1 MKKTVLLKIS
11 GEALLG
17 QKDYGIDNNVV
28 DRIAL
33 EMKEAGGDTQ
43 IAVVVGGGNIFRGMQ
58 LSNKTGMVRATAD
71 SMGMLATIMNAIAL
85 KDRFMAAGTPTQIL
99 SSFNIEGMIEGFE
112 SDKAIRI
119 LERGN
124 VDFILYDL
132 GVSMFHFKKAERG
145 FSFNENNK
153 LDMRLGINKI
163 NAYEVINKYEK
174 KDLERIFK
182 EYGEIKN
189 YSKLAEIIIK
199 ERNKKNIETAKELE
213 NIIFHNS
220 DKSKKY
226 GKINPATLIFQAIR
240 IEVNDELNILKKSIE
255 NIKNILKKYGVVVII
270 SYHSLEDRIVKR
282 FFKDNEKT
290 KNKDGIFKL
299 LNSKVLKPTNEE
311 IKLNIASRS
320 AKLRAA
326 QLL

>member
-1 MKKTVLLKIS
+1 MNNIEDEIIHKPVMINEVLSFIPDNSNIVIDATLGEGGHTKAILDLNLEVYSFERDKNILEIAKK
-11 GEALLG
+11 
-17 QKDYGIDNNVV
+17 
-28 DRIAL
+28 R
-33 EMKEAGGDTQ
+33 
-43 IAVVVGGGNIFRGMQ
+43 
-58 LSNKTGMVRATAD
+58 LSNYKKFHYYNDTYDKMIG
-71 SMGMLATIMNAIAL
+71 SL
-85 KDRFMAAGTPTQIL
+85 PQ
-99 SSFNIEGMIEGFE
+99 NII
-112 SDKAIRI
+112 
-119 LERGN
+119 GN
-124 VDFILYDL
+124 VDFMLYDL

-153 LDMRLGINKI
+153 LDMRLGINEK
-163 NAYEVINKYEK
+163 NAYQVINQYGK

-189 YSKLAEIIIK
+189 PSKLADAIIK
-199 ERNKKNIETAKELE
+199 ERDKKNIETAKELE

-226 GKINPATLIFQAIR
+226 GKINPATLIFQAVR

-255 NIKNILKKYGVVVII
+255 NIKNILKKYGVIVII

-299 LNSKVLKPTNEE
+299 LNSKVLTPTIEE
-311 IKLNIASRS
+311 IKLNPASRS
-320 AKLRAA
+320 AKMRAA

>member
-1 MKKTVLLKIS
+1 MIKKPIILQMDNIEYEIIHKPVMIKEVLSFIPENS
-11 GEALLG
+11 N
-17 QKDYGIDNNVV
+17 IVV
-28 DRIAL
+28 DATLGEGGHTKAMLDLNLEVHSFERDKNILEIA
-33 EMKEAGGDTQ
+33 KK
-43 IAVVVGGGNIFRGMQ
+43 R
-58 LSNKTGMVRATAD
+58 LSNYKKFYYYNNTYDKMID
-71 SMGMLATIMNAIAL
+71 SLP
-85 KDRFMAAGTPTQIL
+85 K
-99 SSFNIEGMIEGFE
+99 NII
-112 SDKAIRI
+112 
-119 LERGN
+119 GN

-199 ERNKKNIETAKELE
+199 ERNKKNIEMAKELE

>member
-1 MKKTVLLKIS
+1 MIKKPIILQMDNMESQIIHKPVMIKEVLSFIPENS
-11 GEALLG
+11 N
-17 QKDYGIDNNVV
+17 IVV
-28 DRIAL
+28 DATLGEGGHTKAILDLNL
-33 EMKEAGGDTQ
+33 E
-43 IAVVVGGGNIFRGMQ
+43 VY
-58 LSNKTGMVRATAD
+58 
-71 SMGMLATIMNAIAL
+71 
-85 KDRFMAAGTPTQIL
+85 
-99 SSFNIEGMIEGFE
+99 GFE
-112 SDKAIRI
+112 RDKNI
-119 LERGN
+119 LEIAKKRLANYKKFYYYNNTYDKMIDSLPKNIIGN

-163 NAYEVINKYEK
+163 NAYEVINKYEN

-255 NIKNILKKYGVVVII
+255 NIKNILKKYGIVVII

>member
-1 MKKTVLLKIS
+1 MNNMESQIIHKPVMIKEVLSFIPENS
-11 GEALLG
+11 N
-17 QKDYGIDNNVV
+17 IVV
-28 DRIAL
+28 DATLGEGGHTKAMLDLNL
-33 EMKEAGGDTQ
+33 E
-43 IAVVVGGGNIFRGMQ
+43 VH
-58 LSNKTGMVRATAD
+58 
-71 SMGMLATIMNAIAL
+71 
-85 KDRFMAAGTPTQIL
+85 
-99 SSFNIEGMIEGFE
+99 SFER
-112 SDKAIRI
+112 DKNI
-119 LERGN
+119 LEIAKKRLSDYKKFYYYNNTYDKMIDSLPKNIIGN

-199 ERNKKNIETAKELE
+199 ERKKKNIETAKELE

-220 DKSKKY
+220 DKYKKY
-226 GKINPATLIFQAIR
+226 GKINPSTLIFQAIR

>member
-1 MKKTVLLKIS
+1 MIKKPIILQMDNMESQIIHKPVMIKEVLSFIPENS
-11 GEALLG
+11 N
-17 QKDYGIDNNVV
+17 IVV
-28 DRIAL
+28 DATLGEGGHTKAMLDLNL
-33 EMKEAGGDTQ
+33 E
-43 IAVVVGGGNIFRGMQ
+43 VY
-58 LSNKTGMVRATAD
+58 
-71 SMGMLATIMNAIAL
+71 
-85 KDRFMAAGTPTQIL
+85 
-99 SSFNIEGMIEGFE
+99 GFE
-112 SDKAIRI
+112 RDKNI
-119 LERGN
+119 LEIAKKRLADYKKFYYYNNTYDKMIDSLPKNIIGN

-199 ERNKKNIETAKELE
+199 ERKKKNIETAKELE

-255 NIKNILKKYGVVVII
+255 NIKNILKKYGIVVII

>member
-1 MKKTVLLKIS
+1 MDNMESQIIHKPVMIKEVLSFIPENS
-11 GEALLG
+11 N
-17 QKDYGIDNNVV
+17 IVV
-28 DRIAL
+28 DATLGEGGHTKAMLDLNLEVHSFERDKNILEIA
-33 EMKEAGGDTQ
+33 KK
-43 IAVVVGGGNIFRGMQ
+43 R
-58 LSNKTGMVRATAD
+58 LSNYKKFYYYNNIYDKMID
-71 SMGMLATIMNAIAL
+71 SLP
-85 KDRFMAAGTPTQIL
+85 K
-99 SSFNIEGMIEGFE
+99 NII
-112 SDKAIRI
+112 
-119 LERGN
+119 GN

-199 ERNKKNIETAKELE
+199 ERKKKNIETAKELE

-226 GKINPATLIFQAIR
+226 GKINPATLIFQAVR

>member
-1 MKKTVLLKIS
+1 M
-11 GEALLG
+11 
-17 QKDYGIDNNVV
+17 DNIEDEIIHKPVMIKEILSFIPENSNIVV
-28 DRIAL
+28 DATLGEGGHTKAMLDLNLEVYGFERDKNILEIA
-33 EMKEAGGDTQ
+33 KK
-43 IAVVVGGGNIFRGMQ
+43 R
-58 LSNKTGMVRATAD
+58 LSNYKKFYYYNNTYDKMID
-71 SMGMLATIMNAIAL
+71 SLP
-85 KDRFMAAGTPTQIL
+85 K
-99 SSFNIEGMIEGFE
+99 NII
-112 SDKAIRI
+112 
-119 LERGN
+119 GN

>member
-1 MKKTVLLKIS
+1 MNNMESQIIHKPVMSKEVLSFIPENS
-11 GEALLG
+11 N
-17 QKDYGIDNNVV
+17 IVV
-28 DRIAL
+28 DATLGEGGHTKAMLDLNL
-33 EMKEAGGDTQ
+33 E
-43 IAVVVGGGNIFRGMQ
+43 VH
-58 LSNKTGMVRATAD
+58 
-71 SMGMLATIMNAIAL
+71 
-85 KDRFMAAGTPTQIL
+85 
-99 SSFNIEGMIEGFE
+99 SFER
-112 SDKAIRI
+112 DKNI
-119 LERGN
+119 LEIAKKRLSDYKKFYYYNNTYDKMIDSLPKNIIGN

-255 NIKNILKKYGVVVII
+255 NIKNILKKYGVIVII

-290 KNKDGIFKL
+290 KNKEGIFKL

>member
-1 MKKTVLLKIS
+1 MIKKPIILQMDNMESQIIHKPVMIKEVLSFIS
-11 GEALLG
+11 
-17 QKDYGIDNNVV
+17 KNSNIVV
-28 DRIAL
+28 DATLGEGGHTKAMLDLNL
-33 EMKEAGGDTQ
+33 E
-43 IAVVVGGGNIFRGMQ
+43 VY
-58 LSNKTGMVRATAD
+58 
-71 SMGMLATIMNAIAL
+71 
-85 KDRFMAAGTPTQIL
+85 
-99 SSFNIEGMIEGFE
+99 GFE
-112 SDKAIRI
+112 RDKNI
-119 LERGN
+119 LEIAKKRLADYKKFYYYNNTYDKMIDSLPKNIIGN

-199 ERNKKNIETAKELE
+199 ERNKKNIGTAKELE

>member
-1 MKKTVLLKIS
+1 MNNIEDEIIHKPVMINEVLSFIPDNSNIVIDATLGEGGHTKAMLDLNLEVHGFERDKNILDIAKK
-11 GEALLG
+11 
-17 QKDYGIDNNVV
+17 
-28 DRIAL
+28 R
-33 EMKEAGGDTQ
+33 
-43 IAVVVGGGNIFRGMQ
+43 
-58 LSNKTGMVRATAD
+58 LSNYKKFHYYNDTYDKMIG
-71 SMGMLATIMNAIAL
+71 SL
-85 KDRFMAAGTPTQIL
+85 PQ
-99 SSFNIEGMIEGFE
+99 NII
-112 SDKAIRI
+112 
-119 LERGN
+119 GN
-124 VDFILYDL
+124 VDFMLYDL

-153 LDMRLGINKI
+153 LDMRLGINEK
-163 NAYEVINKYEK
+163 NAYQVINQYGK

-189 YSKLAEIIIK
+189 PSKLADAIIK
-199 ERNKKNIETAKELE
+199 ERDKKNIETAKELE

-226 GKINPATLIFQAIR
+226 GKINPATLIFQAVR

-255 NIKNILKKYGVVVII
+255 NIKNILKKYGVIVII

-282 FFKDNEKT
+282 FFKENEKT

-299 LNSKVLKPTNEE
+299 LNSKVLTPTIEE
-311 IKLNIASRS
+311 IKLNPASRS
-320 AKLRAA
+320 AKMRAA

>member
-1 MKKTVLLKIS
+1 MDNMESQIIHKPVMTKEVLSFIPENS
-11 GEALLG
+11 N
-17 QKDYGIDNNVV
+17 IVV
-28 DRIAL
+28 DATLGEGGHTKAMLDLNLEVYGFERDKNILEIA
-33 EMKEAGGDTQ
+33 KK
-43 IAVVVGGGNIFRGMQ
+43 R
-58 LSNKTGMVRATAD
+58 LSNYKKFYYYNNTYDKMID
-71 SMGMLATIMNAIAL
+71 SLP
-85 KDRFMAAGTPTQIL
+85 K
-99 SSFNIEGMIEGFE
+99 NII
-112 SDKAIRI
+112 
-119 LERGN
+119 GN

-226 GKINPATLIFQAIR
+226 GKINPSTLIFQAIR

-255 NIKNILKKYGVVVII
+255 NIKNILKKYGIVVII
-270 SYHSLEDRIVKR
+270 SYLSIEDRIIKR

>member
-1 MKKTVLLKIS
+1 MIKKPIILQMDNIEYEIIHKPVMIKEVLSFIPENS
-11 GEALLG
+11 N
-17 QKDYGIDNNVV
+17 IVV
-28 DRIAL
+28 DATLGEGGHTKAMLDLNL
-33 EMKEAGGDTQ
+33 E
-43 IAVVVGGGNIFRGMQ
+43 VY
-58 LSNKTGMVRATAD
+58 
-71 SMGMLATIMNAIAL
+71 
-85 KDRFMAAGTPTQIL
+85 
-99 SSFNIEGMIEGFE
+99 GFE
-112 SDKAIRI
+112 RDKNI
-119 LERGN
+119 LEIAKKRLANYKKFYYYNNTYDKMIDSLPKNIIGN

-132 GVSMFHFKKAERG
+132 GVSMFHFKKAKRG

-290 KNKDGIFKL
+290 KNKEGIFKL

-320 AKLRAA
+320 AKLRAV

>member
-1 MKKTVLLKIS
+1 MNNMESQIIHKPVMIKEVLSFIPENS
-11 GEALLG
+11 N
-17 QKDYGIDNNVV
+17 IVV
-28 DRIAL
+28 DATLGEGGHTKAMLDLNLEVYGFERDKNILEIA
-33 EMKEAGGDTQ
+33 KK
-43 IAVVVGGGNIFRGMQ
+43 R
-58 LSNKTGMVRATAD
+58 LSNYKKFYYYNNTYDKMID
-71 SMGMLATIMNAIAL
+71 SLP
-85 KDRFMAAGTPTQIL
+85 K
-99 SSFNIEGMIEGFE
+99 NII
-112 SDKAIRI
+112 
-119 LERGN
+119 GN

>member
-1 MKKTVLLKIS
+1 
-11 GEALLG
+11 
-17 QKDYGIDNNVV
+17 
-28 DRIAL
+28 
-33 EMKEAGGDTQ
+33 
-43 IAVVVGGGNIFRGMQ
+43 
-58 LSNKTGMVRATAD
+58 
-71 SMGMLATIMNAIAL
+71 MN
-85 KDRFMAAGTPTQIL
+85 
-99 SSFNIEGMIEGFE
+99 NIEDEIIHKPVMIKEVLSFIPENSNIVIDATLGEGGHTKAMLDLNLEVYGFE
-112 SDKAIRI
+112 RDKNI
-119 LERGN
+119 LEIAKKRLADYKKFYYYNNTYDKMIDSLPKNIIGN

-290 KNKDGIFKL
+290 KNKEGIFKL

>member
-1 MKKTVLLKIS
+1 MIKKPIIL
-11 GEALLG
+11 
-17 QKDYGIDNNVV
+17 QMDNMESQIIHKPVMIKEILSFIPENSNIVV
-28 DRIAL
+28 DATLGEGGHTKAMLDLNL
-33 EMKEAGGDTQ
+33 E
-43 IAVVVGGGNIFRGMQ
+43 VH
-58 LSNKTGMVRATAD
+58 
-71 SMGMLATIMNAIAL
+71 
-85 KDRFMAAGTPTQIL
+85 
-99 SSFNIEGMIEGFE
+99 SFER
-112 SDKAIRI
+112 DKNI
-119 LERGN
+119 LEIAKKRLSDYKKFYCYNNTYDKVIDSLPKNIIGN

-220 DKSKKY
+220 NKSKKY

-255 NIKNILKKYGVVVII
+255 NIKNILKKYGVIVII

>member
-1 MKKTVLLKIS
+1 MIKKPIILQMDNMESQIIHKPVMIKEVLSFIPENS
-11 GEALLG
+11 N
-17 QKDYGIDNNVV
+17 IVV
-28 DRIAL
+28 DATLGEGGHTKAMLDLNLEVHSFERDKNILEIAKKRL
-33 EMKEAGGDTQ
+33 ADYKKFYYYNNTYDKMIDSLPKN
-43 IAVVVGGGNIFRGMQ
+43 IIGNI
-58 LSNKTGMVRATAD
+58 
-71 SMGMLATIMNAIAL
+71 
-85 KDRFMAAGTPTQIL
+85 
-99 SSFNIEGMIEGFE
+99 
-112 SDKAIRI
+112 
-119 LERGN
+119 
-124 VDFILYDL
+124 DFILYDL

-189 YSKLAEIIIK
+189 SPKIADAIIK
-199 ERNKKNIETAKELE
+199 EREKKNIETAKELE

>member
-1 MKKTVLLKIS
+1 MIKKPIILQMDNMKSQIIHKPVMIKEVLSFIPENS
-11 GEALLG
+11 N
-17 QKDYGIDNNVV
+17 IVV
-28 DRIAL
+28 DATLGEGGHTKAMLDLNLEVYGFERDKNILEIA
-33 EMKEAGGDTQ
+33 KK
-43 IAVVVGGGNIFRGMQ
+43 R
-58 LSNKTGMVRATAD
+58 LSNYKKLYYYNNTYDKMID
-71 SMGMLATIMNAIAL
+71 SLP
-85 KDRFMAAGTPTQIL
+85 K
-99 SSFNIEGMIEGFE
+99 NII
-112 SDKAIRI
+112 
-119 LERGN
+119 GN

-290 KNKDGIFKL
+290 KNKEGIFKL

-311 IKLNIASRS
+311 INLNIASRS

>member
-1 MKKTVLLKIS
+1 MIKKPIILQMDNMESQIIHKPVMIKEVLSFIPENS
-11 GEALLG
+11 N
-17 QKDYGIDNNVV
+17 IVV
-28 DRIAL
+28 DATLGEGGHTKAMLDLNL
-33 EMKEAGGDTQ
+33 E
-43 IAVVVGGGNIFRGMQ
+43 VY
-58 LSNKTGMVRATAD
+58 
-71 SMGMLATIMNAIAL
+71 
-85 KDRFMAAGTPTQIL
+85 
-99 SSFNIEGMIEGFE
+99 GFE
-112 SDKAIRI
+112 RDKNI
-119 LERGN
+119 LEIAKKRLADYKKFYYYNNTYDKMIDSLPKNIIGN

-255 NIKNILKKYGVVVII
+255 NINNILKKYGVVVII

>member
-1 MKKTVLLKIS
+1 MIKKPIILQMDNMESQIIHKPVMIKEVLSFIPENS
-11 GEALLG
+11 N
-17 QKDYGIDNNVV
+17 IVV
-28 DRIAL
+28 DATLGEGGHTKAMLDLNLEVHSFERDKNILEIA
-33 EMKEAGGDTQ
+33 KK
-43 IAVVVGGGNIFRGMQ
+43 R
-58 LSNKTGMVRATAD
+58 LSNYKKFYYYNNTYDKMID
-71 SMGMLATIMNAIAL
+71 SLP
-85 KDRFMAAGTPTQIL
+85 K
-99 SSFNIEGMIEGFE
+99 NII
-112 SDKAIRI
+112 
-119 LERGN
+119 GN

-226 GKINPATLIFQAIR
+226 GRINPATLIFQAIR

>member
-1 MKKTVLLKIS
+1 MIKKPIILQMDNMESQIIHKPVMIKEVLSFIPENS
-11 GEALLG
+11 N
-17 QKDYGIDNNVV
+17 IVV
-28 DRIAL
+28 DSTLGEGGHTKAMLDLNL
-33 EMKEAGGDTQ
+33 E
-43 IAVVVGGGNIFRGMQ
+43 VH
-58 LSNKTGMVRATAD
+58 
-71 SMGMLATIMNAIAL
+71 
-85 KDRFMAAGTPTQIL
+85 
-99 SSFNIEGMIEGFE
+99 SFER
-112 SDKAIRI
+112 DKNI
-119 LERGN
+119 LEIAKKRLADYKKFYYYNNTYDKMIDSLPKNIIGN

-189 YSKLAEIIIK
+189 YSKLAEIIIR

-255 NIKNILKKYGVVVII
+255 NIKNILKKYGVIVII
-270 SYHSLEDRIVKR
+270 SYHSLEGRIVKR

-311 IKLNIASRS
+311 INLNIASRS

>member
-1 MKKTVLLKIS
+1 MIKKPIILQMDNMESQIIHKPVMIKEVLSFIPENS
-11 GEALLG
+11 N
-17 QKDYGIDNNVV
+17 IVV
-28 DRIAL
+28 DATLGEGGHTKAMLDLNL
-33 EMKEAGGDTQ
+33 E
-43 IAVVVGGGNIFRGMQ
+43 VY
-58 LSNKTGMVRATAD
+58 
-71 SMGMLATIMNAIAL
+71 
-85 KDRFMAAGTPTQIL
+85 
-99 SSFNIEGMIEGFE
+99 GFE
-112 SDKAIRI
+112 RDKNI
-119 LERGN
+119 LEIAKKRLADYKKFYYYNNTYDKIIDSLPKNIIGN

-255 NIKNILKKYGVVVII
+255 NIKNILKKYGVIVII

-320 AKLRAA
+320 AKMRAA

>member
-1 MKKTVLLKIS
+1 MESQIIHKPVMIKEVLSFIPENS
-11 GEALLG
+11 N
-17 QKDYGIDNNVV
+17 IVV
-28 DRIAL
+28 DATLGEGGHTKAMLDLNLEVYGFERDKNILEIA
-33 EMKEAGGDTQ
+33 KK
-43 IAVVVGGGNIFRGMQ
+43 R
-58 LSNKTGMVRATAD
+58 LSNYKKFYYYNNTYDKMID
-71 SMGMLATIMNAIAL
+71 SLP
-85 KDRFMAAGTPTQIL
+85 K
-99 SSFNIEGMIEGFE
+99 NII
-112 SDKAIRI
+112 
-119 LERGN
+119 GN

-220 DKSKKY
+220 DKSKKC

-270 SYHSLEDRIVKR
+270 SYHSLEDRIAKR

>member
-1 MKKTVLLKIS
+1 MIKKPIILQMDNMESQIIHKPVMIKEVLSFIPENS
-11 GEALLG
+11 N
-17 QKDYGIDNNVV
+17 IVV
-28 DRIAL
+28 DATLGEGGHTKAMLDLNL
-33 EMKEAGGDTQ
+33 E
-43 IAVVVGGGNIFRGMQ
+43 VH
-58 LSNKTGMVRATAD
+58 
-71 SMGMLATIMNAIAL
+71 
-85 KDRFMAAGTPTQIL
+85 
-99 SSFNIEGMIEGFE
+99 SFER
-112 SDKAIRI
+112 DKNI
-119 LERGN
+119 LEIAKKRLANYKKFYYYNNTYDKMIDSLPKNIIGN

-132 GVSMFHFKKAERG
+132 GVSMFHFKKSERG

-189 YSKLAEIIIK
+189 SSKIADAIIK
-199 ERNKKNIETAKELE
+199 EREKKNIETAKELE

>member
-1 MKKTVLLKIS
+1 MDNMESQIIHKPVMIKEVLSFIPENS
-11 GEALLG
+11 N
-17 QKDYGIDNNVV
+17 IVV
-28 DRIAL
+28 DATLGEGGHTKAMLDLNLEIHSFERDKNILEIA
-33 EMKEAGGDTQ
+33 KK
-43 IAVVVGGGNIFRGMQ
+43 R
-58 LSNKTGMVRATAD
+58 LSNYKKFYYYNNTYDKMID
-71 SMGMLATIMNAIAL
+71 SLP
-85 KDRFMAAGTPTQIL
+85 K
-99 SSFNIEGMIEGFE
+99 NII
-112 SDKAIRI
+112 
-119 LERGN
+119 GN

>member
-1 MKKTVLLKIS
+1 MIKKPIIL
-11 GEALLG
+11 
-17 QKDYGIDNNVV
+17 QMDNMESQIIHKPVMIKEILSFIPENSNIVV
-28 DRIAL
+28 DATLGEGGHTKAMLDLNL
-33 EMKEAGGDTQ
+33 E
-43 IAVVVGGGNIFRGMQ
+43 VH
-58 LSNKTGMVRATAD
+58 
-71 SMGMLATIMNAIAL
+71 
-85 KDRFMAAGTPTQIL
+85 
-99 SSFNIEGMIEGFE
+99 SFER
-112 SDKAIRI
+112 DKNI
-119 LERGN
+119 LEIAKKRLEDYKKFYYYNNTYDKIIDSLSKNIIGN

>member
-1 MKKTVLLKIS
+1 MIKKPIILQMDNMESQIIHKPVMIKEVLSFIPENS
-11 GEALLG
+11 N
-17 QKDYGIDNNVV
+17 IVV
-28 DRIAL
+28 DATLGEGSHTKAMLDLNL
-33 EMKEAGGDTQ
+33 E
-43 IAVVVGGGNIFRGMQ
+43 VH
-58 LSNKTGMVRATAD
+58 
-71 SMGMLATIMNAIAL
+71 
-85 KDRFMAAGTPTQIL
+85 
-99 SSFNIEGMIEGFE
+99 SFER
-112 SDKAIRI
+112 DKNI
-119 LERGN
+119 LEIAKKRLSDYKKFYYYNNTYDKMIDSLPKNIIGN

>member
-1 MKKTVLLKIS
+1 MIKKPIILQMDNIEYEIIHKPVMIKEVLSFIPENS
-11 GEALLG
+11 N
-17 QKDYGIDNNVV
+17 IVV
-28 DRIAL
+28 DATLGEGGHTKAMLDLNL
-33 EMKEAGGDTQ
+33 E
-43 IAVVVGGGNIFRGMQ
+43 VY
-58 LSNKTGMVRATAD
+58 
-71 SMGMLATIMNAIAL
+71 
-85 KDRFMAAGTPTQIL
+85 
-99 SSFNIEGMIEGFE
+99 GFE
-112 SDKAIRI
+112 RDKNI
-119 LERGN
+119 LEIAKKRLADYKKFYYYNNTYDKMIDSLPKNIIGN

-189 YSKLAEIIIK
+189 YSKLSEIIIK

>member
-1 MKKTVLLKIS
+1 MNNMEDEIIHKPVMINEVLSFIPENSNIVIDATLGEGGHTKAMLDLNLEVYGFERDKNILEIAKK
-11 GEALLG
+11 
-17 QKDYGIDNNVV
+17 
-28 DRIAL
+28 R
-33 EMKEAGGDTQ
+33 
-43 IAVVVGGGNIFRGMQ
+43 
-58 LSNKTGMVRATAD
+58 LSNYKKFHYYNDTYDKMTDLLPKNIIGNAD
-71 SMGMLATIMNAIAL
+71 
-85 KDRFMAAGTPTQIL
+85 FMI
-99 SSFNIEGMIEGFE
+99 
-112 SDKAIRI
+112 
-119 LERGN
+119 
-124 VDFILYDL
+124 YDL

-145 FSFNENNK
+145 FSFTENNK
-153 LDMRLGINKI
+153 LDMRLGINEK
-163 NAYEVINKYEK
+163 NAYQVINQYGK

-189 YSKLAEIIIK
+189 PSKLVDSIIK
-199 ERNKKNIETAKELE
+199 ERDKKNIETSKELE

-226 GKINPATLIFQAIR
+226 GRINPATLIFQAVR

-255 NIKNILKKYGVVVII
+255 NIKNILKKYGVIVII

-299 LNSKVLKPTNEE
+299 LNSKVLTPTIEE
-311 IKLNIASRS
+311 IKLNPASRS
-320 AKLRAA
+320 AKMRAA

>member
-1 MKKTVLLKIS
+1 MIKKPIILQMDNMESQIIHKPVMIKEVLSFIPENS
-11 GEALLG
+11 N
-17 QKDYGIDNNVV
+17 IVV
-28 DRIAL
+28 DATLGEGGHTKAMLDLNL
-33 EMKEAGGDTQ
+33 E
-43 IAVVVGGGNIFRGMQ
+43 VH
-58 LSNKTGMVRATAD
+58 
-71 SMGMLATIMNAIAL
+71 
-85 KDRFMAAGTPTQIL
+85 
-99 SSFNIEGMIEGFE
+99 SFER
-112 SDKAIRI
+112 DKNI
-119 LERGN
+119 LEIAKKRLADYKKFYYYNNTYDKMIDSLPKNIIGN

-220 DKSKKY
+220 YKSKKY

-255 NIKNILKKYGVVVII
+255 NIKNILKKYGIVVII